1 MPGDTRYNS
10 ELVQGFINRLM
21 RRGKKSTAT
30 RIVYGAFDLIEMRA
44 KRHPLEV
51 FEQAMRNVSPMLE
64 VKPRRVGGAT
74 YQVPV
79 EVGPSGVSLAMR
91 WILVAAAGGKSM
103 AERLAGELMDA
114 SGNTGSAIKK
124 REEVHKTAE
133 ANRAFATTA
142 GKSSCQLP
150 ATSSRELGLE
160 AGGWKPD

>member
-1 MPGDTRYNS
+1 MRRTRPEKRRTPGDIRYNN

-79 EVGPSGVSLAMR
+79 EVGSERRVSLAMR
-91 WILVAAAGGKSM
+91 WILVAARTRGGKSM
-103 AERLAGELMDA
+103 AERLAGELIDA

-133 ANRAFATTA
+133 ANRAFAHY
-142 GKSSCQLP
+142 
-150 ATSSRELGLE
+150 R
-160 AGGWKPD
+160 W